1 MSWALVAKVRMR
13 CPATEPWLMLNETN
27 ELFVVMSLGLAVNL
41 YLSLQS
47 LSNYNSVCLDVT
59 IV

>member
-1 MSWALVAKVRMR
+1 MR